1 MDRLRQDLVFALRLL
16 HKDRAFA
23 ATTILTLALCIGA
36 NTAIFTVVRSVLLR
50 PLPYAEADRL
60 IVAYDAFPGAGVER
74 AGTSVPNYLDR
85 APLTQVFESVA
96 LYRFGGLRVGTGQSA
111 EGVTSMEVTPSF
123 FRVLRARAAHGRLL
137 TDDDGQPG
145 RQYVALLSHD
155 FAARLPG
162 GVTGI
167 LQRELRLN
175 DRPHTVVGVLPAD
188 FRFLNPDVRIWTPL
202 AFSAEE
208 RAEDARYSQNHE
220 LIARLAPGATLA
232 QAQARVDALNAINVQ
247 RAGALAPALRDA
259 GYHTRL
265 LPLQAD
271 VVRSVRSSLHLL
283 WGGVLF
289 VLLIAGVNITNLALV
304 RASGRLRELA
314 TRHALGAAQA
324 RVTRQLI
331 TETTLLTIIGGA
343 IGLALGAWSI
353 DALSSAGFAEI
364 PRSYEIRMDAVVV
377 ASILGMA
384 AVLGVV
390 VGGVPAAQ
398 IARLNLSAVLRDEG
412 RSGTA
417 GRGARALRRSLAVAQ
432 VALAFVLLVGAGLL
446 LASFQ
451 QLLKVDP
458 GFTAEHVLTGRATL
472 LEARYPEMA
481 SVRAYTSRALD
492 RIRALPGVEAAG
504 VTTFLPFSLD
514 ADSTVVIPEG
524 YAPAPGESVVSPNVL
539 RVTPG
544 YFEAMRMPIKRGR
557 GFTES
562 DTDGTPRVAIVDERL
577 AKRFWGGADP
587 IGRRMYRPQRPE
599 EVAKPG
605 PDSLWLQVVGVV
617 GTVKLKGL
625 IEGEDARIGAY
636 YYPYAQDAQRGV
648 AFAIRTTADPAAVTG
663 AVRRA
668 LAALDPE
675 VQLSDVLNMPDR
687 VERSLT
693 SRKTPMLLSVAFGFV
708 ALLLAS
714 IGIYGVLAYQ
724 VSQRTR
730 EIGIR
735 MALGCDTRGVLG
747 LVFREGVGLVL
758 VGLAVGGL
766 GAVALRQ
773 FIASQLYGVGAL
785 DPVVMISVTGV
796 LALTAGVACLAPA
809 RRAARV
815 SPVAALSQQ

>member
-1 MDRLRQDLVFALRLL
+1 MDRLRQDLVFAVRLL

-23 ATTILTLALCIGA
+23 ATTILTLALCVGA

-60 IVAYDAFPGAGVER
+60 VVAFDAFPGAGVER

-85 APLTQVFESVA
+85 VPLTQVFDSVA
-96 LYRFGGLRVGTGQSA
+96 LYRFSGLRVGTGGSA
-111 EGVTSMEVTPSF
+111 ESVPSLEVTPSF
-123 FRVLRARAAHGRLL
+123 FRVLRARAARGRLFSESE
-137 TDDDGQPG
+137 GHMG
-145 RQYVALLSHD
+145 RQHVAVLSHD

-162 GVTGI
+162 PLIG
-167 LQRELRLN
+167 RELRLN
-175 DRPHTVVGVLPAD
+175 DTPHTVVGVLPED
-188 FRFLNPDVRIWTPL
+188 FGFLNPEVRVWTPL
-202 AFSAEE
+202 AFSDEQ

-232 QAQARVDALNAINVQ
+232 HAQARLDALNAINLQ
-247 RAGALAPALRDA
+247 RAGPLAPALRDA

-265 LPLQAD
+265 LPFQAD
-271 VVRSVRSSLHLL
+271 VVRNVRSSLHML

-304 RASGRLRELA
+304 RASGRLREIA

-331 TETTLLTIIGGA
+331 TETTLLTVIGGA
-343 IGLALGAWSI
+343 IGLALGAWSV

-364 PRSYEIRMDAVVV
+364 PRSHEIRIDAVVV

-384 AVLGVV
+384 AALGVI
-390 VGGVPAAQ
+390 VGAVPAAQ
-398 IARLNLSAVLRDEG
+398 IARLNLNAVLRDEG

-417 GRGARALRRSLAVAQ
+417 GRGARAVRRGLVVAQ
-432 VALAFVLLVGAGLL
+432 VALAFVLLAGAGLL
-446 LASFQ
+446 LASFR

-458 GFTAEHVLTGRATL
+458 GFSAEHVLTGRATL
-472 LEARYPEMA
+472 LESRYPDLA
-481 SVRAYTSRALD
+481 AVRGFTSRALE

-504 VTTFLPFSLD
+504 VTTFLPFSFD
-514 ADSTVVIPEG
+514 ADSTVIIPEG

-544 YFEAMRMPIKRGR
+544 YFEAMRVPLKRGR
-557 GFTES
+557 FFAAS
-562 DTDGTPRVAIVDERL
+562 DTDGAPPVVIVDERL
-577 AKRFWGGADP
+577 AKRFWGDADP
-587 IGRRMYRPQRPE
+587 IGRRMYQPRRPE
-599 EVAKPG
+599 EVAKPA
-605 PDSLWLQVVGVV
+605 PDAVWLQVIGVV
-617 GTVKLKGL
+617 GAVKLKGL
-625 IEGEDARIGAY
+625 VEGEDARIGAF
-636 YYPYAQDAQRGV
+636 YYPYAQDPQRGI
-648 AFAIRTTADPAAVTG
+648 ALAIRTSGDSVAVSN
-663 AVRRA
+663 AVRHA
-668 LAALDPE
+668 LSALDPE

-693 SRKTPMLLSVAFGFV
+693 SRRTPMLLSVAFGLV

-785 DPVVMISVTGV
+785 DPVVMLSVTGV

-815 SPVAALSQQ
+815 SPVVALSQQ